1 MVQYARMFFENRSYK
16 SETDKRNERMN
27 ILNIE
32 HISKNFGEKLI
43 FDDVSYGIHEGDK
56 IGIVGINEKQH
67 F

>member
-1 MVQYARMFFENRSYK
+1 
-16 SETDKRNERMN
+16 MN
-27 ILNIE
+27 LLNIE

-56 IGIVGINEKQH
+56 IGIVGIKEPERRL

>member
-1 MVQYARMFFENRSYK
+1 
-16 SETDKRNERMN
+16 MN

-56 IGIVGINEKQH
+56 IGIVGINVPRYILKV
-67 F
+67 

>member
-1 MVQYARMFFENRSYK
+1 MFLKTGSINRKQIKGTSVW
-16 SETDKRNERMN
+16 N

-56 IGIVGINEKQH
+56 IGIVGINGTWKTT